1 MARDRNP
8 RPDPPVAPESPQ
20 ASARA
25 EAEAGPKDPRG
36 GGRRPTAL
44 EGIFQEAVR
53 RAAGV
58 GFSSFFLTEEA
69 LRKAFTE
76 KAPQELVEFVNQR
89 GDEVRDQVIER
100 ASREFGDWLRSIDAR
115 ELLGEL
121 LTEYEFK
128 FDVSVSAVP
137 KSHNEGSSLKV
148 VTRRK

>member
-1 MARDRNP
+1 MARERKPSSDLP
-8 RPDPPVAPESPQ
+8 ETEAAEEGAEKAPL
-20 ASARA
+20 
-25 EAEAGPKDPRG
+25 
-36 GGRRPTAL
+36 GGRRPSAL

-76 KAPQELVEFVNQR
+76 KAPQELVDFVNQR

-100 ASREFGDWLRSIDAR
+100 ASREFGEWLRSLDTR
-115 ELLGEL
+115 EVLNELLA
-121 LTEYEFK
+121 EYEFK

-137 KSHNEGSSLKV
+137 KTRSEASSLKV